1 MGVLVAHVHMYVTK
15 WRRQR
20 CTWLCAAACDS
31 CYSLCVVCVLIRSEQ
46 LRAERAWC
54 RYRCRLCVSICVPVC
69 VPCLYAHSCIAG
81 TGDVAYHVHY
91 VQVIDA
97 HMTCTCAPNNLC
109 PKKKK
114 KTMSKYHRLFTHWLF
129 TIFGQLQRQSTVHGH
144 KYHKCFYSR
153 ERSDIC

>member
-114 KTMSKYHRLFTHWLF
+114 KKNYVKISSL
-129 TIFGQLQRQSTVHGH
+129 VHALAFH
-144 KYHKCFYSR
+144 YFRATPTPIDRSR
-153 ERSDIC
+153 T